1 MTASSLTVPL
11 QHISEP
17 TGGEDSDDSDS
28 GSDPVIGAMHPPDV
42 LKGYTVI
49 EVLTPEMEFE
59 REG

>member
-1 MTASSLTVPL
+1 M
-11 QHISEP
+11 SEP
-17 TGGEDSDDSDS
+17 TRGDDSDNS
-28 GSDPVIGAMHPPDV
+28 DAGSDPGIGAMNPPDV